1 MQQAYDFLEE
11 TEVLF
16 NVLENFQDEEF
27 EKPTL
32 FKAWTINDILVHLHF
47 WNLNADASLN
57 EPDELDK
64 TLERFFAA
72 IQTGQL
78 RPYENQA
85 IKERGQVLLKIWY
98 ELSQKL
104 CNDFSKVDPKLRVKW
119 AGPDMSARTC
129 ISARQMEVWA
139 HGQAIFDSLAI
150 ERSESDRIK
159 NIVFLGINAFGWSHS
174 VHGLAVPE
182 EMPFLK
188 LKAPSGE
195 VWEFGDASNANH
207 ISGEATEFSQVVT
220 QTRNI
225 ADTHLNVSGH
235 VSKVWMQNAQC
246 FAGPPETPPAP
257 GVRKKAIL
265 S

>member
-11 TEVLF
+11 TKVLF

-57 EPDELDK
+57 EPNELDK

-104 CNDFSKVDPKLRVKW
+104 CSDFSKVDPKLRV
-119 AGPDMSARTC
+119 
-129 ISARQMEVWA
+129 
-139 HGQAIFDSLAI
+139 
-150 ERSESDRIK
+150 DRIK

-195 VWEFGDASNANH
+195 VWEFGDASNANQ
-207 ISGEATEFSQVVT
+207 ISGEATEFSQVVLV
-220 QTRNI
+220 QVHI
-225 ADTHLNVSGH
+225 KELN
-235 VSKVWMQNAQC
+235 NAVFYNLYC
-246 FAGPPETPPAP
+246 RANRF
-257 GVRKKAIL
+257 L
-265 S
+265 SY

>member
-11 TEVLF
+11 TKVLF

-57 EPDELDK
+57 EPNELDK

-104 CNDFSKVDPKLRVKW
+104 CSDFSKVDPKLRVKW

-159 NIVFLGINAFGWSHS
+159 NIVFLGINA
-174 VHGLAVPE
+174 
-182 EMPFLK
+182 
-188 LKAPSGE
+188 
-195 VWEFGDASNANH
+195 
-207 ISGEATEFSQVVT
+207 ATEFSQVVT